1 MTPDLLEFITCML
14 VPSKGLCP
22 GTSSRGW
29 HEERMVWMPP
39 FPHLIRCLSAYV
51 VPTLWR
57 GNEENEHVAEGP
69 IDEETIRF
77 FIFGDDPRDRVPSY
91 KDLKNPSTEHQVRI
105 NAPF

>member
-1 MTPDLLEFITCML
+1 
-14 VPSKGLCP
+14 
-22 GTSSRGW
+22 
-29 HEERMVWMPP
+29 MPP

-77 FIFGDDPRDRVPSY
+77 LFSEMIRE
-91 KDLKNPSTEHQVRI
+91 TESPVTRI
-105 NAPF
+105 SKTHRLNIKYA